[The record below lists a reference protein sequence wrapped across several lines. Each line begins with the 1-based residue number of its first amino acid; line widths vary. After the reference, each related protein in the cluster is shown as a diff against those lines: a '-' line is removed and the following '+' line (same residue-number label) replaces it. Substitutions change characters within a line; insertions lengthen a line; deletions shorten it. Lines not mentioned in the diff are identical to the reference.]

1 MIVLIEEYGY
11 AVESLKKARP
21 GLEKIQLESN
31 GIVTFDQVGYYLSS
45 EIHDCIFIL
54 PKVILWSRDKNDNP
68 FKDEYGKEID
78 LVLGKYTPE
87 EFILPDKIKELSGGK
102 KELTKDENR
111 FVYEF
116 STWIY
121 RALSV
126 YKRANPKNGIIF
138 EKHTQHVAK
147 VGRRRKSETLLD
159 VLLSIQ
165 DFAKEN
171 RDFVFFTVKNRHSGM
186 NKINWGRT
194 VSKSAA
200 IASGDEVF
208 YLNPVNK
215 KRQINFDEE
224 LLVIFFSI
232 LNYMK
237 EKYGFSVQVDLGYEL
252 ITGTKFD
259 AYVEKGIGKRRLL
272 KIKYKYFSDK
282 ALKLWDLCYAFFESE
297 HKIYL
302 NGDHEEYLLA
312 KKFDRVFEAMID
324 ELVGDRKDTIPE
336 SLTAQDDGKLVD
348 HMYLYQELMEN
359 REIKHDAFYIGDS
372 KYYKYRTPMGKEAV
386 YKQFTYAKNVIQWH
400 LNLFLSPSNDEERQK
415 YRDTIE
421 GYRDEVTEGYDIT
434 PNFFISAMMSDD
446 LRGGFKDEDVKA
458 KLDKSGNPTY
468 YVSRQ
473 YENRL
478 FDRDTLIVA
487 HYNVNFLFLIS
498 LYAKDNAFQKASW
511 KSRVR
516 KQFRREIQ
524 KLLTDNFEFY
534 AMTPKKRGIEKEFLA
549 GDFKRALGKVYKP
562 FGKSGNGR
570 EYYSLAL
577 EKSDKDKKN
586 PNAEVKDAEVKE
598 WLEQAFYVEKCELGT
613 NPEQVLAGK
622 AVQTG
627 GTFGMASAIQ
637 FVVAEKGSIDD
648 AIAASPEGYCPC
660 PAGKC
665 DNPELI
671 RVIVLPHAKSADMF
685 TVKPG
690 TIYQKIPSGQIA
702 EFLGPAYAKVEL
714 PKDNAYY
721 VWQVERVNA

>member
-1 MIVLIEEYGY
+1 MRVL
-11 AVESLKKARP
+11 VEQYSYKVEDLPPELRK
-21 GLEKIQLESN
+21 LERESN
-31 GIVTFDQVGYYLSS
+31 GKVSFDRVGYYLDDK
-45 EIHDCIFIL
+45 IHDCVFIL
-54 PKVILWSRDKNDNP
+54 PKVVLWDGSEK
-68 FKDEYGKEID
+68 
-78 LVLGKYTPE
+78 VLGEFAPE
-87 EFILPDKIKELSGGK
+87 EFVDLDALEEKYPEKRSRIKEIR
-102 KELTKDENR
+102 R
-111 FVYEF
+111 FIYEF

-121 RALSV
+121 RAIKV
-126 YKRANPKNGIIF
+126 YNKAFRDNDIVL
-138 EKHTQHVAK
+138 ERHTQHTGHT
-147 VGRRRKSETLLD
+147 GRRRKSETLLD

-171 RDFVFFTVKNRHSGM
+171 RDFFFFVVKNRHSGL
-186 NKINWGRT
+186 NKINWTRT
-194 VSKSAA
+194 ITKCGAVVQDGSPA
-200 IASGDEVF
+200 

-232 LNYMK
+232 LNYMN
-237 EKYGFSVQVDLGYEL
+237 ETYGFSAKTDLGYEL
-252 ITGTKFD
+252 IAGNRFA
-259 AYVEKGIGKRRLL
+259 AYVEKGLGKRRLL

-282 ALKLWDLCYAFFESE
+282 ALKLWDLCYAFFEHE
-297 HKIYL
+297 HQIFL
-302 NGDHEEYLLA
+302 TGDHEEYLLV

-324 ELVGDRKDTIPE
+324 ELIGDEKSKMPK
-336 SLTAQDDGKLVD
+336 SLTKQDDGKLVD

-359 REIKHDAFYIGDS
+359 REIKHDAFYVGDS
-372 KYYKYRTPMGKEAV
+372 KYYKYRTRMGKEAV

-421 GYRDEVTEGYDIT
+421 GYRDEVTEGYDVT

-458 KLDKSGNPTY
+458 KLDKDGKPTY

-516 KQFRREIQ
+516 RQFRKEIQ
-524 KLLTDNFEFY
+524 KLLADNFDFY
-534 AMTPKKRGIEKEFLA
+534 AMTPKKQGIEHDFLA

-562 FGKSGNGR
+562 FGRSGDGR

-577 EKSDKDKKN
+577 EKSDKDKMN
-586 PNAEVKDAEVKE
+586 PNAEVKA
-598 WLEQAFYVEKCELGT
+598 WLEQAFHVVPCELGT

-627 GTFGMASAIQ
+627 GAFGMASAIQ
-637 FVVAEKGSIDD
+637 FVVADKGSIDD
-648 AIAASPEGYCPC
+648 AIAASHDGYCPC
-660 PAGKC
+660 PVGKC
-665 DNPELI
+665 ANPELI

-690 TIYQKIPSGQIA
+690 TTYQKVPSDKIA
-702 EFLGPAYAKVEL
+702 EFLGPAYANIGL
-714 PKDNAYY
+714 PKDNEYY